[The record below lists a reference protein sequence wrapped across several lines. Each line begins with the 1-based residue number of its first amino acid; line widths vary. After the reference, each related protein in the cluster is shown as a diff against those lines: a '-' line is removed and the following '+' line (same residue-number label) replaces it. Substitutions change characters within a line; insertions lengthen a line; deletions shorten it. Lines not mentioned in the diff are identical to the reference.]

1 MITQPHTAAMV
12 IEMVPVQTVVRCADM
27 TAVLATGKKWREF
40 PMSPVSPGHLP
51 AAVCVGRR

>member
-1 MITQPHTAAMV
+1 MV

-27 TAVLATGKKWREF
+27 TVVLATGKKWREF